1 MDDFDELNDEY
12 ESLGKRIAILDKRID
27 SAKIRYNAALVT
39 AVRRRRAT
47 LLMKKETLIKQ
58 IISYADKDSN
68 DAVPEDSGGSVA
80 AFRHRRIELISKKRY
95 LAGKIADGVAD
106 DVDTEYLSNLVEE
119 YKIINRKIERI
130 DVRLKVA
137 CTIDSET

>member
-27 SAKIRYNAALVT
+27 AAKISYNAALVT

-68 DAVPEDSGGSVA
+68 AAPEDSGRSLA
-80 AFRHRRIELISKKRY
+80 AFRHRRIELVSKKRY

-106 DVDTEYLSNLVEE
+106 DVNTEYLSNLVEK

-130 DVRLKVA
+130 DERLKTA
-137 CTIDSET
+137 YAIDSGKH